1 MKMGR
6 FRAKKG
12 RRAAAA
18 TIIGG
23 ADGPTSVFLV
33 GNAAGRK
40 PLKVQAW
47 QLVYRCRGRMA
58 EKRIRA
64 NPHTLKQVVKYVR
77 KKYHAVEIPGTKRI
91 YLEQYASV
99 KEGLILK
106 HKPELLGELA
116 KNPHPDELDERS
128 VKEMFRQIQLRS
140 EKAAAVPGHEMPMD
154 FHLYRI
160 RIEGGQ
166 MEIQADFRWD
176 MLEISYSGNKKAMRQ
191 LKKISREIYL
201 YYGVSEEDIINHS
214 ERYSALLAM
223 LSS

>member
-1 MKMGR
+1 MGR
-6 FRAKKG
+6 FRANKG
-12 RRAAAA
+12 KRAAAT

-33 GNAAGRK
+33 GKAAGRK
-40 PLKVQAW
+40 PLKVWVW
-47 QLVYRCRGRMA
+47 QLIYRCRGRMA

-64 NPHTLKQVVKYVR
+64 NPHTLKQVIQYVQ
-77 KKYHAVEIPGTKRI
+77 KKYHAAEIPGTKGI

-116 KNPHPDELDERS
+116 KNPCPDELDEQS
-128 VKEMFRQIQLRS
+128 VREMFRQIQLRS
-140 EKAAAVPGHEMPMD
+140 ERAAAVPDHEMPMD

-160 RIEGGQ
+160 KIKGGQ
-166 MEIQADFRWD
+166 MEIQADFQWD
-176 MLEISYSGNKKAMRQ
+176 MLEISYSGNKKAMRR
-191 LKKISREIYL
+191 LKRISREIYL
-201 YYGVSEEDIINHS
+201 YYGVSMEDIRDKTT
-214 ERYSALLAM
+214 RYSALLAA